1 MEPTDPDARTCET
14 LDEAA
19 HASPLER
26 LRLQNGVVT
35 EYAPMARRLARRYRD
50 RGVETDDLEQVAR
63 LGLVKAVR
71 RFDPTRRSFAAYAV
85 PTVLGEL
92 RRHFR
97 DKAWAVR
104 PTRSTQELQSAVTA
118 ARDALRTEEQH
129 TPTDDEVAERL
140 HVSRADVREADA
152 AHDAFAPQSLDRP
165 SAVDGLPGHE
175 HLGAEDPHL
184 DAVDRLQSVVP
195 AVRSLSEEDRRLL
208 ELRFVDDLTQRE
220 IGERLGISQMQVSRR
235 LSRALAE
242 VRDRMGDLDG

>member
-1 MEPTDPDARTCET
+1 MEPIDPDARTCAT

-50 RGVETDDLEQVAR
+50 RGVESDDLEQVAR

-71 RFDPTRRSFAAYAV
+71 RFDPDRRSFAAFAV

-92 RRHFR
+92 RRYFR
-97 DKAWAVR
+97 DKAWTVR
-104 PTRSTQELQSAVTA
+104 PTRSTQELQSRVTA
-118 ARDALRTEEQH
+118 TRDALCAETQH
-129 TPTDDEVAERL
+129 TPTDAEVAERL
-140 HVSRADVREADA
+140 HVDVAAVREADA
-152 AHDAFAPQSLDRP
+152 AHDAYAPQSLDRP

-175 HLGAEDPHL
+175 HVGADDPAL

-195 AVRSLSEEDRRLL
+195 AVRGLSEDDRRLL
-208 ELRFVDDLTQRE
+208 ELRFVKDLTQRE
-220 IGERLGISQMQVSRR
+220 VGERLGISQMQVSRR
-235 LSRALAE
+235 LTRLLAE
-242 VRDRMGDLDG
+242 VRSRMGPLDG